1 MAIEPDRWC
10 KRSVIDQLNIRFF
23 GSSTVKLIS
32 LATELTC
39 SKDSP
44 RSRVYE
50 YSLIDLLLN

>member
-10 KRSVIDQLNIRFF
+10 KRSVIDQLNMRFF

-50 YSLIDLLLN
+50 